1 MDKNIEAINEN
12 RRKVVNYLLKLVNID
27 IDYKLKNSINK
38 II

>member
-27 IDYKLKNSINK
+27 IDYKLKNSMNK